1 MSKVMLLDENTINKI
16 AAGEVVE
23 RPSSVVKELV
33 ENAIDAGAKRIEV
46 ETLAGGTSFIRV
58 TDDGNGMDKE
68 DAETAV
74 LRHATSK
81 IKSIEDIER
90 SGTLGFRGEALATI
104 AAVSHFSLLTRREGD
119 ELGTLLSIDGG
130 KNKSVLSTGA
140 KVGTTVKVEDLFF
153 NTPARKK
160 FLKTTQTEAG
170 KINELLLKL
179 SLAYPSIS
187 FRSLSNNKSVIATPG
202 NGKLIDTIQSLY
214 GKELTDALLSLSFES
229 EDIKLEGFVSK
240 PSMIRS
246 SRSWQ
251 TLIVN
256 GRVVGN
262 KAVNKAIENAYHS
275 LLPKSGYPFALISL
289 TVPPASIDVNVHP
302 QKAEIKFSDEG
313 AVFKA
318 IYKAVVEAVRSVG
331 DNLAAVAAN
340 VQNAERH
347 YTTLGEGRSVSEMTL
362 PLGAVKSQT
371 TYPRKAEEPFGFV
384 AEGGIDFVEARRIIS
399 GEKSVQPTISSYQPS
414 LTELPSTDG
423 EEIKP
428 ELSALV
434 PLGQVG
440 VCYIVA
446 KDENGL
452 YIVDQHAA
460 HERIMYDRF
469 AAQAQ
474 SIATQPLLV
483 QPILS
488 FGESEANLIEEHEA
502 LFAELGFET
511 AMSGENEIRLLSV
524 PVDIPVSEAQEVM
537 REILSRLE
545 GSPHVTSAQIR
556 HACIATM
563 ACRAAIKANEEL
575 NLKQMQIILTELS
588 KTTLPYTCPHGRPT
602 ILRFAVDELAKMF
615 KRT

>member
-68 DAETAV
+68 DAETSV

-275 LLPKSGYPFALISL
+275 LLPKTGYPFALIIL

-318 IYKAVVEAVRSVG
+318 VYKAVVEAVRSVG

-362 PLGAVKSQT
+362 PLGEVKAQT

-384 AEGGIDFVEARRIIS
+384 AESGIDFAEARRIIA
-399 GEKSVQPTISSYQPS
+399 GEKSVQPTSSSYQPS
-414 LTELPSTDG
+414 LTELPSTDD
-423 EEIKP
+423 EEVKP

-545 GSPHVTSAQIR
+545 GSPHVTGAQIR